1 VRRLLVAAN
10 DGQQIVI
17 DLAGRREAY
26 DLAISGVVRAREGSI
41 AGTRLLLEG
50 AAF

>member
-17 DLAGRREAY
+17 DLAGRRG
-26 DLAISGVVRAREGSI
+26 SVRSRDIRRGPCARGLH
-41 AGTRLLLEG
+41 RWH
-50 AAF
+50 